1 MTIEKKK
8 SVGIL
13 FIQERKVKIVF
24 YMEFVSQ
31 WTIET
36 LTEILYLE
44 IETVYS

>member
-13 FIQERKVKIVF
+13 FIQERKEKIVF